1 MDNQN
6 QPIEREIIKRWRGGT
21 AADFGLSA
29 IGARLELA
37 NRTKAEPE
45 YDWEIHPHPHSDVRK
60 ECAERFELRAFQKLV
75 ATGITVFVLPAQED
89 ITSFHAGKSP
99 TNLLVRHFANEAEL
113 DAYKNGMEC
122 LEDQFDEIDELN
134 VVGNK
139 VSFIRPTDDED
150 DDADVTELVFSS
162 PAEAQA
168 CREGIEDAEGMQAP
182 LIVESDDPGYDRL
195 AACEAARAVQGS

>member
-1 MDNQN
+1 MSVLSLATRSVTSGGVFNQQAFRGLISQYN
-6 QPIEREIIKRWRGGT
+6 GTREPGRYAKYVKYGFDLSLVKPDLVEGFYASAVYWRNRGDDDHIKLAEIYEII
-21 AADFGLSA
+21 AAK
-29 IGARLELA
+29 IE
-37 NRTKAEPE
+37 
-45 YDWEIHPHPHSDVRK
+45 
-60 ECAERFELRAFQKLV
+60 
-75 ATGITVFVLPAQED
+75 
-89 ITSFHAGKSP
+89 
-99 TNLLVRHFANEAEL
+99 
-113 DAYKNGMEC
+113 
-122 LEDQFDEIDELN
+122 FDEIDELN